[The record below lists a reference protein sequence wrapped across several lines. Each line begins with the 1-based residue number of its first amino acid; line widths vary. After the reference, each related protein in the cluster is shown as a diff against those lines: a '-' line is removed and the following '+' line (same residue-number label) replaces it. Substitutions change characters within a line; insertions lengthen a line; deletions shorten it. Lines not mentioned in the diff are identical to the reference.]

1 MENSFLIEKS
11 LASDDRYHITIN
23 NKDNK
28 VLINS
33 SLDNLSEKDL
43 LNLADTIIEFLE
55 WTRNEKR

>member
-11 LASDDRYHITIN
+11 LVSDDRYHITIN

-28 VLINS
+28 VFINS

-43 LNLADTIIEFLE
+43 LNLADTIIKFLE
-55 WTRNEKR
+55 RI